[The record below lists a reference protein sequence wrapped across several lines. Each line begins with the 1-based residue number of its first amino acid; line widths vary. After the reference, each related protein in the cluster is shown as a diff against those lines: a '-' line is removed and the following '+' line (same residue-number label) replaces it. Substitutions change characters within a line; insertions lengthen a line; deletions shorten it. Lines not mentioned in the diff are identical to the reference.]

1 MVRASERYAGRGI
14 KLAYVDATKTF
25 GKKGRMPVGVVI
37 QARMSSTRYPGKVLY
52 GISGKPM
59 LGYLLE
65 SLCYCKSKGHVVV
78 ATSNTKSDDP
88 IEKFC
93 SNMKVDCYRGSLDNV
108 AQRFVEVIKAYKFST
123 FVRVSGDSP
132 LLDYRLVDKALGIFQ
147 SGHFDLVTNTLKR
160 TFPKGQSVEI
170 LDSATFVKAYN
181 KMLAP
186 DEQEHVTR
194 YFYTH
199 NNEFTIHNFESG
211 KAYGDIELSVN
222 TPEDM
227 RRIESI
233 IHSMVKP
240 HWEYNFE
247 ELLELMSR

>member
-1 MVRASERYAGRGI
+1 
-14 KLAYVDATKTF
+14 
-25 GKKGRMPVGVVI
+25 MPVGVII

-52 GISGKPM
+52 SVSGKAM

-65 SLCYCKSKGHVVV
+65 SLCYCESKSHVVV

-88 IEKFC
+88 IEEFC

-123 FVRVSGDSP
+123 FVRLSGDSP
-132 LLDYRLVDKALGIFQ
+132 LLDYRLVDRAVGIFQ
-147 SGHFDLVTNTLKR
+147 SGCFDLVTNTLKR
-160 TFPKGQSVEI
+160 TFPRGQSVEV
-170 LDSATFVKAYN
+170 LNSTKFTKTFD
-181 KMLAP
+181 KMLTQ
-186 DEQEHVTR
+186 DEKEHVTR

-199 NNEFTIHNFESG
+199 NKEFSIHNFESG
-211 KAYGDIELSVN
+211 KDYGDLELSVN
-222 TPEDM
+222 TTEDM

-233 IHSMVKP
+233 IHSMKKP

-247 ELLELMSR
+247 ELIGLMSY